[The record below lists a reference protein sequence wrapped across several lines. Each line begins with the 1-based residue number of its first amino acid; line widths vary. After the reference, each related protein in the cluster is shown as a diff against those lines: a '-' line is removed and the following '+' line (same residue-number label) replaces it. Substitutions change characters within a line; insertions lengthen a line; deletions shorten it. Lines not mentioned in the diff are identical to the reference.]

1 MTNIYNTT
9 LYIGVSNN
17 LERRV
22 YEHKQGKVE
31 GFTKEYKLR
40 KLIYYEEYKDIKEA
54 IAREKQLKNWHR
66 DWKLNLIGK
75 VNPELKDL
83 GDPETS
89 SG

>member
-22 YEHKQGKVE
+22 YEHKQGRVE
-31 GFTKEYKLR
+31 GFTKEYKIR
-40 KLIYYEEYKDIKEA
+40 KLIYYEEYKDINEA

-66 DWKLNLIGK
+66 NWKLNLIRTK
-75 VNPELKDL
+75 NPGLKDL
-83 GDPETS
+83 GDPETN